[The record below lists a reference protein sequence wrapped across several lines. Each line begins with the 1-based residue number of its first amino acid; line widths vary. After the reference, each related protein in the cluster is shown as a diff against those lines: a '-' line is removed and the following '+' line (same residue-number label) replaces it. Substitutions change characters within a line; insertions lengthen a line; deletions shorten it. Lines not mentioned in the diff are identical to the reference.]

1 MHWSRAR
8 RHRDRDRD
16 RRRHCRRPPFLFFVF
31 FRFGNLEL
39 ASLALGEAIRVAQQ
53 SGDKACVAQAMGWLH
68 QVLAAQG
75 HPRAGDV
82 LRRWDETSGI
92 NETETH
98 DHRLKLTRVRC
109 YHKPGAYDSSAHTFS
124 LTKRVTVL

>member
-1 MHWSRAR
+1 MPGSSLLLSPLPCSRATALVIL
-8 RHRDRDRD
+8 
-16 RRRHCRRPPFLFFVF
+16 LFVICHLSLA
-31 FRFGNLEL
+31 RFGHLEL

-82 LRRWDETSGI
+82 LRR
-92 NETETH
+92 
-98 DHRLKLTRVRC
+98 
-109 YHKPGAYDSSAHTFS
+109 
-124 LTKRVTVL
+124 